1 MARLGIDG
9 RLAVTLTTSNPIESM
24 LSIVRTTN
32 RNVTRRRDG
41 QMVLRWTTAGM
52 LNAEQSF
59 FRVKGYEQM
68 PQLIAACTGV
78 PTPKPLPTQRP
89 TVPPPKVHHGTA
101 TEKSTRPGTPS
112 GYGSRGST
120 NRGEGHEY
128 YRAVTRPR
136 GTPIINTIGE
146 KR

>member
-1 MARLGIDG
+1 MFTVARLGIDG

-24 LSIVRTTN
+24 LSIARTTN
-32 RNVTRRRDG
+32 RFVTRWRDG
-41 QMVLRWTTAGM
+41 QMVLRWTAAGM

-59 FRVKGYEQM
+59 RRVKGYEQM

-101 TEKSTRPGTPS
+101 TENPRDPGHPPGTDLVGQPI
-112 GYGSRGST
+112 GVRAMST
-120 NRGEGHEY
+120 TAR
-128 YRAVTRPR
+128 
-136 GTPIINTIGE
+136 
-146 KR
+146 